1 MKAIKNKAKCLKCK
15 DIIESAYR
23 HDLVKCKCGAIFV
36 DGGKDYQRYGF
47 DDAKN
52 FKRLYK

>member
-36 DGGKDYQRYGF
+36 DGGKDYHRAGF